1 MAIQLESQILASPN
15 ARDYPLLGQ
24 EFQISIRFH
33 LAWTE
38 RIGARSQP
46 MHAFRMKRCRKWWL
60 AASLLAITSTSAQ
73 AEWSLNEAVMPDGV
87 SLTVN
92 HRTRY
97 EFLNDEF
104 RIGRNGDTDVVA
116 FRTLVHGRVDLPY
129 GLTAGAEL
137 EDSRAEQN
145 ADTFLNTT
153 IVNSTEL
160 LQAYLE
166 YERPDTLGGTLTGR
180 GGRIT
185 MDVGSRRFVARN
197 RFRNTINGFTG
208 IDLEWKDE
216 GDGHGLVLRGF
227 WTLPVLREPTT
238 LRRGRLLDNDIVF
251 DTETIDVNFWGLFA
265 ALDIERVGRGE
276 FFVFGIHESDSND
289 RPTRNRQLATPGFRL
304 FRKPAKGRF
313 DYTIENA
320 IQFGTSRQ
328 SPSNTS
334 AAGLKEL
341 DHFAHFHHLTLA
353 YTFDAPWTP
362 RVALQYDFASGDRNP
377 NDGNNERFDTL
388 FGARRFDF
396 GPTGIYGPFARS
408 NVHTPGFRFGI
419 KPHARIS
426 SFLTVRAFW
435 LAAKEDFWV
444 PAGVR
449 DPDGN
454 SGSYVGSQ
462 IEMRVR
468 LELIPKNVRLEAGYA
483 HLFAGEFIDEAPA
496 SNDQGDSDYV
506 YTQVVLSF

>member
-1 MAIQLESQILASPN
+1 MPRFSNEGMRLRWLVVA
-15 ARDYPLLGQ
+15 LLV
-24 EFQISIRFH
+24 
-33 LAWTE
+33 A
-38 RIGARSQP
+38 
-46 MHAFRMKRCRKWWL
+46 
-60 AASLLAITSTSAQ
+60 TSTSAR
-73 AEWSLNEAVMPDGV
+73 AEWTLNEAVMPEGV

-104 RIGRNGDTDVVA
+104 RAGRNGDTDVFV

-145 ADTFLNTT
+145 SDTFLNTT

-166 YERPDTLGGTLTGR
+166 FERPDTFGGTLTGR

-208 IDLEWKDE
+208 LDLEWKDE
-216 GDGHGLVLRGF
+216 GDRTGLVLRGF
-227 WTLPVLREPTT
+227 WTLPVLREPTAQ
-238 LRRGRLLDNDIVF
+238 RRGRLLDNDIVF
-251 DTETIDVNFWGLFA
+251 DTETSHVNFWGLYA
-265 ALDIERVGRGE
+265 ARDFDEIGRGE
-276 FFVFGIHESDSND
+276 VFLFGIHESDSKD

-304 FRKPAKGRF
+304 YRKPTKGQF

-320 IQFGTSRQ
+320 IQFGTSRF
-328 SPSNTS
+328 STSNTS
-334 AAGLKEL
+334 TTGLKEL
-341 DHFAHFHHLTLA
+341 DHFAHFHHLTLG
-353 YTFDAPWTP
+353 YTFDAPGLP

-396 GPTGIYGPFARS
+396 GPTGIYGPFART
-408 NVHTPGFRFGI
+408 NVHTPGLRMQI
-419 KPHARIS
+419 KPHARVS
-426 SFLTVRAFW
+426 SFLAVRAFW
-435 LAAKEDFWV
+435 LAADEDSWV

-449 DPDGN
+449 DVNGN

-483 HLFAGEFIDEAPA
+483 HLFAGEFIDDAPT
-496 SNDQGDSDYV
+496 SNDEGDSDYV

>member
-1 MAIQLESQILASPN
+1 MNGI
-15 ARDYPLLGQ
+15 
-24 EFQISIRFH
+24 
-33 LAWTE
+33 E
-38 RIGARSQP
+38 RIARGS
-46 MHAFRMKRCRKWWL
+46 KWLVLGFVL
-60 AASLLAITSTSAQ
+60 ALATPAH
-73 AEWSLNEAVMPDGV
+73 AEWTLNEALLPEGV

-104 RIGRNGDTDVVA
+104 RSGRNGDTDVVV
-116 FRTLVHGRVDLPY
+116 FRTLVHGRVDLPH

-137 EDSRAEQN
+137 QDSRAEQN

-160 LQAYLE
+160 LQGYLE
-166 YERPDTLGGTLTGR
+166 YERPDTFGGTFRGR

-185 MDVGSRRFVARN
+185 MDVGNRRFVARN
-197 RFRNTINGFTG
+197 RYRNTINGFTG
-208 IDLEWKDE
+208 LDLEWTDSS
-216 GDGHGLVLRGF
+216 DRQGLVLRGF

-238 LRRGRLLDNDIVF
+238 QRRGRLLDNDIVF
-251 DTETIDVNFWGLFA
+251 DTETVHVNFWGLYA
-265 ALDIERVGRGE
+265 ARDFEDVGRGE
-276 FFVFGIHESDSND
+276 LFLFGLHESDSND

-304 FRKPAKGRF
+304 YRKPAAGRF

-320 IQFGTSRQ
+320 IQFGTSR
-328 SPSNTS
+328 SSASNTS

-353 YTFDAPWTP
+353 YSFDAPWSP

-377 NDGNNERFDTL
+377 NDGHNERFDTL

-396 GPTGIYGPFARS
+396 GPTGIYGPFART
-408 NVHTPGFRFGI
+408 NVHTPGLRVEL
-419 KPHARIS
+419 KPHARLS
-426 SFLTVRAFW
+426 GFVAARAFW
-435 LAAKEDFWV
+435 LAADEDAWV
-444 PAGVR
+444 PAGVS
-449 DPDGN
+449 DPNGN
-454 SGSYVGSQ
+454 SGSYVATQ
-462 IEMRVR
+462 VEMRVR
-468 LELIPKNVRLEAGYA
+468 IEVIPKNVRLEGGYA
-483 HLFAGEFIDEAPA
+483 HLFAGEFIDDAPT